1 MTNLSAIARA
11 LGGEVHG
18 RQVLAPG
25 LGHSCRDRSLA
36 IRLDPRAP
44 GGLLVH
50 SFAGDDPLVAKD
62 HVRAVLGLRS
72 GTLPHLPETKAAQSE
87 PPSDDAERTARAVA
101 LWREARDPRGS
112 VVESYLRRR
121 GLNLPDEAAGEAIRF
136 HPACPFAGG
145 HARAMICLVR
155 DVVTDKPQAIHR
167 TALSGD
173 GLKVKVRGAD
183 RLSLGP
189 IAGGAIKLTPDAD
202 VTTCLGIAEGVET
215 ALSLRR
221 VPEFGA
227 SPVWSLISEAG
238 VRRFPALS
246 GIECLWLAVDHDPAG
261 IKAART
267 VADRW
272 QAAGAE
278 AFLITP
284 FAPRADLNDI
294 FGARHA

>member
-1 MTNLSAIARA
+1 M
-11 LGGEVHG
+11 
-18 RQVLAPG
+18 
-25 LGHSCRDRSLA
+25 
-36 IRLDPRAP
+36 
-44 GGLLVH
+44 H

-72 GTLPHLPETKAAQSE
+72 GTLAHLPETKAAQAE
-87 PPSDDAERTARAVA
+87 PPPDERTARAVA

-112 VVESYLRRR
+112 VVERYLRRR

-145 HARAMICLVR
+145 HAPAMICLVR

-215 ALSLRR
+215 ALSMRR

>member
-1 MTNLSAIARA
+1 MNLLAIARS
-11 LGGEVHG
+11 LGGEVYG
-18 RQVLAPG
+18 RQILAPG
-25 LGHSCRDRSLA
+25 FGHSRRDRSLS
-36 IRLDPRAP
+36 IRLDSRAP

-62 HVRAVLGLRS
+62 HLRSALGLKS
-72 GTLPHLPETKAAQSE
+72 GMVSDLPGIKAAQVE
-87 PPSDDAERTARAVA
+87 PPPDERTARAVA
-101 LWREARDPRGS
+101 LRREARDPGGT
-112 VVESYLRRR
+112 VVERYLRRR

-145 HARAMICLVR
+145 HALAMICLVR

-189 IAGGAIKLTPDAD
+189 ITGGAIKLTPDAD

-215 ALSLRR
+215 ALSMGR

-238 VRRFPALS
+238 VPALPGS
-246 GIECLWLAVDHDPAG
+246 VRDRMPLAG
-261 IKAART
+261 R
-267 VADRW
+267 
-272 QAAGAE
+272 
-278 AFLITP
+278 
-284 FAPRADLNDI
+284 
-294 FGARHA
+294 